1 MFLTPQLIS
10 MPLYSL
16 ELFFYTKHS
25 FNGEIMRNFKR
36 ATNKSV
42 YPQVE
47 SLQTS
52 CLPKM
57 CLHTHQGS
65 LEFYLERGQKT
76 AHCLKTL
83 FIQNS
88 WVPSQS

>member
-1 MFLTPQLIS
+1 
-10 MPLYSL
+10 
-16 ELFFYTKHS
+16 
-25 FNGEIMRNFKR
+25 
-36 ATNKSV
+36 
-42 YPQVE
+42 
-47 SLQTS
+47 
-52 CLPKM
+52 M